1 MSAGD
6 AGTRRSWAR
15 AGIAAI
21 AETQITARERINIMR
36 EILKFVVLRYSR
48 EATAR
53 EEKQRWMG
61 PG

>member
-1 MSAGD
+1 
-6 AGTRRSWAR
+6 
-15 AGIAAI
+15 
-21 AETQITARERINIMR
+21 MR